1 MIDKLTYK
9 LNIKRINGY
18 KRAKAKKQAL
28 KTLKTI
34 LLLIVIV
41 SGCFLTGGN
50 I

>member
-1 MIDKLTYK
+1 MIDELTYK

-18 KRAKAKKQAL
+18 KRARAKKKAL

-34 LLLIVIV
+34 LLLIIFLA
-41 SGCFLTGGN
+41 GCFLTGDK